1 MTIKFIKH
9 PGAITIAPDFSGVSI
24 DRVPAGYYRIAI
36 SKTMGWHLIPVE
48 PLNTPPKVY
57 GSLLKHVPRIKQVF
71 AERAGVPTTLMLEGL
86 KGSGKSL
93 MMKTIAKEFV
103 EEEDGIVLLC
113 NAPYSGDDFF
123 EFLQSISQKKIVLMD
138 EFDKVYNK
146 EDVRNQILTLLDGL
160 YASHT
165 LFILTMNASS
175 HTSEFEFFHNRPG
188 RVFFNIKFKGVDY
201 DAIQAYLE
209 DCLDD
214 QSKLAEVMQFVKR
227 FTDFNMDMLGTLVRE
242 INALPGV
249 DLEEIATYLNV
260 KPDLTLED
268 VVFDIKVERNGL
280 DVTKILR
287 ANSISDRHIRNFLQH
302 IGERDNDS
310 LNFMSTDIDYVNTQT
325 GVRWKKGDSEDHR
338 ENSNIVVHN
347 KKETVVDE
355 FDEYIYSDS
364 IERTQNP
371 KTGEI
376 ILTGKSMH
384 GDVESTYKV
393 TLVPEMRKHYSYTF

>member
-1 MTIKFIKH
+1 MTTKFIKH

-24 DRVPAGYYRIAI
+24 DRVPAGYYRVAC
-36 SKTMGWHLIPVE
+36 SQQMGWHLVPVE

-57 GSLLKHVPRIKQVF
+57 GSLLKHVPRIKEVF
-71 AERAGVPTTLMLEGL
+71 AERVDVPTTVMLEGL

-93 MMKTIAKEFV
+93 MMKTIAKQFV

-113 NAPYSGDDFF
+113 NAPYAGDGYF

-138 EFDKVYNK
+138 EFDKVYNDK
-146 EDVRNQILTLLDGL
+146 DVRNQILTLLDGL

-175 HTSEFEFFHNRPG
+175 HTAAFEFFHNRPG

-209 DCLDD
+209 DCLDNQD
-214 QSKLAEVMQFVKR
+214 KLPDVMQFVKR

-242 INALPGV
+242 VNALPGV

-260 KPDLTLED
+260 KPDLTLDD

-287 ANSISDRHIRNFLQH
+287 ANSISDRYIRNFLKH
-302 IGERDNDS
+302 IGERDNAS
-310 LNFMSTDIDYVNTQT
+310 LNFMSADIDYVNTET

-338 ENSNIVVHN
+338 ENGNIVVHN
-347 KKETVVDE
+347 KKETVVDD

-364 IERTQNP
+364 VERTQNP

-393 TLVPEMRKHYSYTF
+393 TLMPEMRKRYSYAF

>member
-1 MTIKFIKH
+1 MTTKFIKH
-9 PGAITIAPDFSGVSI
+9 PGAITIAPDFSGIAI
-24 DRVPAGYYRIAI
+24 DRVPSGYYRVAV
-36 SKTMGWHLIPVE
+36 SQQMGWHLIPVE

-71 AERAGVPTTLMLEGL
+71 AERVGVPTTLMLEGL

-113 NAPYSGDDFF
+113 NAPYAGDDFF

-138 EFDKVYNK
+138 EFDKVYNQK
-146 EDVRNQILTLLDGL
+146 EDRNKILTLLDGL

-165 LFILTMNASS
+165 MFILTMNASS
-175 HTSEFEFFHNRPG
+175 HSSAFEFFHNRPG

-209 DCLDD
+209 DCLDN
-214 QSKLAEVMQFVKR
+214 QERLPEVMQFVKR
-227 FTDFNMDMLGTLVRE
+227 FTEFNMDMLGTLVRE
-242 INALPGV
+242 INALPGAE
-249 DLEEIATYLNV
+249 LEEIATYLNV
-260 KPDLTLED
+260 KPDLSLDD
-268 VVFDIKVERNGL
+268 VSFDIKVERNGL

-287 ANSISDRHIRNFLQH
+287 ISAISDRYIRNFLKT
-302 IGERDNDS
+302 IGTNDVAH
-310 LNFMSTDIDYVNTQT
+310 LNFMSADLDYINSET
-325 GVRWKKGDSEDHR
+325 GVRWKRGDSEDLR
-338 ENSNIVVHN
+338 ENSNIIVHN
-347 KKETVVDE
+347 KKEIVVDE
-355 FDEYIYSDS
+355 FDEYLYTDS

-376 ILTGKSMH
+376 ILTGKTTHS
-384 GDVESTYKV
+384 VEENEYKV
-393 TLVPEMRKHYSYTF
+393 TLLPVMRKQYSYVL